1 MATLTGDSLKRQ
13 TDINEWYYKYRL
25 DTLFVLQMLFLGMSL
40 LVLLSVLA
48 SYRIVSPFFV
58 GYYAVLMLIGV
69 FIVWYFKYKYNNESR
84 DFAHWDKRRFP
95 SDGKMSSNV
104 SAEVRQALT
113 QIAAEKC
120 TN

>member
-1 MATLTGDSLKRQ
+1 MTELTGNSLRRQ

-25 DTLFVLQMLFLGMSL
+25 DTLFVLQMLFLGLSL

-48 SYRIVSPFFV
+48 TYRIISPLFV
-58 GYYAVLMLIGV
+58 GYYTVLMLIGV
-69 FIVWYFKYKYNNESR
+69 FVVWLFKYKYNNDSR
-84 DFAHWDKRRFP
+84 DFAHWDKRRFA

-113 QIAAEKC
+113 QAAAAKC
-120 TN
+120 TD